1 MSQQPNSQT
10 LIRQSLALV
19 KTSFNHVLIGI
30 LAVLPVYIV
39 VQIFVWL
46 VDFVLQTVFDIRG
59 WIGHYWLAA
68 VVFAAVYALLA
79 YIGNEIAKHRQSL
92 VISIFDMLIERV
104 PFLRGVYRVSKK
116 VIEMFRGQGDNRIR
130 EVVYVEYPKDGVWV
144 PAYVTNREGNRYVL
158 YIPTSPNPTNG
169 FTVIVDESKVVKSEL
184 NLEDVTSFVVSI
196 GSDFPKSH
204 ESLSLPR

>member
-1 MSQQPNSQT
+1 MSE
-10 LIRQSLALV
+10 QSIKERFIHPYLHSM
-19 KTSFNHVLIGI
+19 KTSFNHVLVGI

-46 VDFVLQTVFDIRG
+46 VDFVLQAVFDIRG
-59 WIGHYWLAA
+59 WIGHYWLTT
-68 VVFAAVYALLA
+68 VVFVAIYALLA
-79 YIGNEIAKHRQSL
+79 YIGNEIARHRQSL
-92 VISIFDMLIERV
+92 VISLFDLLIDRV

-116 VIEMFRGQGDNRIR
+116 VIEMLRGQGDNHIS

-144 PAYVTNREGNRYVL
+144 PAYVTNRIGNRYVL

-184 NLEDVTSFVVSI
+184 NFEEVTSFVVSV
-196 GSDFPKSH
+196 GSDFPKAH
-204 ESLSLPR
+204 ESLALPR

>member
-130 EVVYVEYPKDGVWV
+130 EVVYVEYPKDGVWCR
-144 PAYVTNREGNRYVL
+144 PTLPTAKAIDMCCISRLRRIRPTALPSSSTNRR
-158 YIPTSPNPTNG
+158 S
-169 FTVIVDESKVVKSEL
+169 
-184 NLEDVTSFVVSI
+184 
-196 GSDFPKSH
+196 
-204 ESLSLPR
+204 